1 MKKKKEE
8 AKNKQKTPEKQERNK
23 RKLFMGNSRA
33 NVKENNIEKLF
44 GLATTKYLKDTC
56 SLNMPMN

>member
-1 MKKKKEE
+1 MKKKKKEE
-8 AKNKQKTPEKQERNK
+8 AKNK